1 MVKAMTH
8 NGAYDYVPSSSLA
21 PYSGIVARAHDR
33 RDVAAMS
40 ARIQKMERALDLT
53 KYIQQV
59 EKLLAQP
66 IKIPGST
73 LVHHQTRGLPGNRR
87 PSIFSA
93 KGIYPTEEIRK
104 HKLSKLF
111 NFQHVKEREWLQEI
125 LLEES
130 DSDDDGEMVFTVRDI
145 RAAVKSMVESALVG
159 HLLDPRS
166 PLNIES
172 LLDAITALLIDC
184 KIPSLMRIKSIDS
197 FITRYQQVIEQ
208 VSQHRLKGSDFRLL
222 KVIGRGAFGEVQL
235 VRHTQTNCV
244 YAMKLLN
251 KDDMIK
257 RSDSAFFWE
266 ERDIM
271 AHANSDWIVRL
282 HYAFQDQRYLYMVME
297 YMPGGDLVNLMTTY
311 DVPEKWTRFYAAE
324 LVEALAALHSMGYI
338 HRDVKPDNMLISRS
352 GHIKLAD
359 FGTCVKM
366 NKNGVIKCSTAV
378 GTPDYIAPEILQNQG
393 KEAEFGT
400 EVDWWAVGVFI
411 YEMLIGET
419 PFFAEA
425 LVSTYSNIMDH
436 KNSLRFPDEP
446 AISAHAKDL
455 IRKFL
460 SSADVRLGKSVDTI
474 RAHPFF
480 KNDEWTF
487 ETLRNATPPVIPEL
501 KGDDDTTHFEDI
513 EAKPMTESFQLPK
526 TFIGNQL
533 PFIGFTYSN
542 ELSPILQIQE
552 ASSSSPSVTTVTKEQ
567 APAVS
572 NGVSDSEFEDLTRQ
586 LSTAQSALLE
596 SEKKLRAQL
605 EETGRKEETIRK
617 LESEVARCTENLRIT
632 ENEMMQMQ
640 ERLRQLSESANDRRM
655 EQELRV
661 QREVVRSL
669 EEKLA
674 KAREDETAA
683 KVEVREVLNK
693 LAEEK
698 EASRRQVIT
707 IGDQK
712 REIETLRMRISDQ
725 STKEDELTRKL
736 KKALEDRKENGIFQE
751 SLSLAKQSEMEME
764 KRLDQ
769 TMKQV
774 EQLRRE
780 LYQEAKK
787 KSDVQ
792 AELTNVAKKL
802 AGIASNERYLIEENN
817 KLKREL
823 QDYEVRLEVLKQ
835 ENCSLEY
842 RLSNVQEEQNRDQQ
856 CISLY
861 QSEIKMAH
869 EHAEDREK
877 LLRNSVIE
885 LEKVADQYKNLV
897 ENERLARQIA
907 ETNVN
912 EFDKEKTM
920 LKEEVKQL
928 VARHEKEIQAKDMQ
942 IAILSERE
950 SELELSR
957 SMTHLNEKAAEIEE
971 AEAVIADLKRKL
983 DLEKAHK
990 RAVIVKLEEEMAK
1003 RVDKKG
1009 GKHITKADLLKK
1021 DREIIHHQQEI
1032 RRLGLQLDEVYS
1044 DKVRMM
1050 TDMTRELEE
1059 EQRDNDALRM
1069 EVKELKEELDEMK
1082 RRRDGTIDETRSVD
1096 SRDSIPHTIRNLPH
1110 SGWVSMKPEKRSA
1123 GSRKMKWVNYYA
1135 VLNAVAFQLFPD
1147 EKPHSSAVMSI
1158 DTRQLCH
1165 VRLVTA
1171 ADVRVAD
1178 AEQIRRIFHI
1188 MFDDRDSGSTSRNAS
1203 TNDLSVTSASQKDES
1218 WKSHDFQELTFHMS
1232 TYCDICS
1239 KKLSDL
1245 VRPPPAYECKNCR
1258 LKIHKDHVNTPQLT
1272 VCKYTGVVREWLLMA
1287 LTKEECNQWAASTN
1301 ACHVPMKFGHL
1312 TYSVRSVLRPF
1323 LLYDHFTNN

>member
-1 MVKAMTH
+1 
-8 NGAYDYVPSSSLA
+8 
-21 PYSGIVARAHDR
+21 
-33 RDVAAMS
+33 
-40 ARIQKMERALDLT
+40 
-53 KYIQQV
+53 
-59 EKLLAQP
+59 
-66 IKIPGST
+66 
-73 LVHHQTRGLPGNRR
+73 
-87 PSIFSA
+87 
-93 KGIYPTEEIRK
+93 
-104 HKLSKLF
+104 
-111 NFQHVKEREWLQEI
+111 
-125 LLEES
+125 
-130 DSDDDGEMVFTVRDI
+130 
-145 RAAVKSMVESALVG
+145 MVESALVG

-166 PLNIES
+166 PINIES

-208 VSQHRLKGSDFRLL
+208 ISQHRLKGSDFRLL

-235 VRHTQTNCV
+235 VRHTQTNSV

-455 IRKFL
+455 IRQFL
-460 SSADVRLGKSVDTI
+460 SSADVRLGKSVDKI
-474 RAHPFF
+474 RSHPFF

-513 EAKPMTESFQLPK
+513 EAKPMNESFQLPK

-542 ELSPILQIQE
+542 ELSPILKIQE
-552 ASSSSPSVTTVTKEQ
+552 AAVGPNTSVNVVANDIAPSI
-567 APAVS
+567 S
-572 NGVSDSEFEDLTRQ
+572 NGVSDSEFEEVNRK
-586 LSTAQSALLE
+586 LSTAQSALIE
-596 SEKKLRAQL
+596 TEKKLRFQQD
-605 EETGRKEETIRK
+605 ESTRKDEAIRK
-617 LESEVARCTENLRIT
+617 LEKEIARCTESMRLS

-640 ERLRQLSESANDRRM
+640 ERLRQVSESANDRRM

-669 EEKLA
+669 EEKLN

-683 KVEVREVLNK
+683 KLEVREVLNK

-698 EASRRQVIT
+698 EASRRQSIT

-712 REIETLRMRISDQ
+712 REIESLRVKIADQ
-725 STKEDELTRKL
+725 CSKEDELTRKL

-764 KRLDQ
+764 KRLEQ

-780 LYQEAKK
+780 LYQETKK
-787 KSDVQ
+787 KSDAQ

-802 AGIASNERYLIEENN
+802 AGLTSNERYLVEENN

-823 QDYEVRLEVLKQ
+823 NDYEARLEILKQ

-842 RLSNVQEEQNRDQQ
+842 RLSSSQDEQNRDQQ

-885 LEKVADQYKNLV
+885 LEKVADQYKSLV

-957 SMTHLNEKAAEIEE
+957 SMTHLNDKAAEIEE

-1032 RRLGLQLDEVYS
+1032 RRLVIQLDEVYS

-1096 SRDSIPHTIRNLPH
+1096 SRDSIPHAIRNLPH
-1110 SGWVSMKPEKRSA
+1110 TGWVSMKPEKRSA

-1135 VLNAVAFQLFPD
+1135 VLNSVAFQLFPD
-1147 EKPHSSAVMSI
+1147 EKPHSAAVMSI

-1188 MFDDRDSGSTSRNAS
+1188 MFDDRDNGSTSRNAS
-1203 TNDLSVTSASQKDES
+1203 TNDLSMTSASQKDES

-1287 LTKEECNQWAASTN
+1287 LTKEECNQWVS
-1301 ACHVPMKFGHL
+1301 
-1312 TYSVRSVLRPF
+1312 
-1323 LLYDHFTNN
+1323 LLQRVMATQSSNPISRVSSKIRHQPSHSHSGSLN

>member
-1 MVKAMTH
+1 
-8 NGAYDYVPSSSLA
+8 
-21 PYSGIVARAHDR
+21 
-33 RDVAAMS
+33 
-40 ARIQKMERALDLT
+40 
-53 KYIQQV
+53 
-59 EKLLAQP
+59 
-66 IKIPGST
+66 
-73 LVHHQTRGLPGNRR
+73 
-87 PSIFSA
+87 
-93 KGIYPTEEIRK
+93 
-104 HKLSKLF
+104 
-111 NFQHVKEREWLQEI
+111 
-125 LLEES
+125 
-130 DSDDDGEMVFTVRDI
+130 
-145 RAAVKSMVESALVG
+145 
-159 HLLDPRS
+159 
-166 PLNIES
+166 
-172 LLDAITALLIDC
+172 
-184 KIPSLMRIKSIDS
+184 
-197 FITRYQQVIEQ
+197 
-208 VSQHRLKGSDFRLL
+208 
-222 KVIGRGAFGEVQL
+222 
-235 VRHTQTNCV
+235 
-244 YAMKLLN
+244 
-251 KDDMIK
+251 
-257 RSDSAFFWE
+257 
-266 ERDIM
+266 
-271 AHANSDWIVRL
+271 
-282 HYAFQDQRYLYMVME
+282 
-297 YMPGGDLVNLMTTY
+297 
-311 DVPEKWTRFYAAE
+311 
-324 LVEALAALHSMGYI
+324 MGYI

-460 SSADVRLGKSVDTI
+460 SSADVRLGKSVDAI

-513 EAKPMTESFQLPK
+513 EAKPMNESFQLPK

-542 ELSPILQIQE
+542 ELRIILKFASQLALPSSPILKIQE
-552 ASSSSPSVTTVTKEQ
+552 ATGSNPPINTVAKEQ
-567 APAVS
+567 APSIS
-572 NGVSDSEFEDLTRQ
+572 NGISDSEFEEVNSQ
-586 LSTAQSALLE
+586 LAAAKSALLE
-596 SEKKLRAQL
+596 SEKKLRSQL
-605 EETGRKEETIRK
+605 EETGKKEETIRK
-617 LESEVARCTENLRIT
+617 LEATCTENLRIT
-632 ENEMMQMQ
+632 ENEMVQMQ

-674 KAREDETAA
+674 KAREDEAAA
-683 KVEVREVLNK
+683 KLEVREVLNK

-698 EASRRQVIT
+698 EASRRQAMT

-712 REIETLRMRISDQ
+712 REIETLRLKISDQ

-736 KKALEDRKENGIFQE
+736 KKALEDRKENGIFQV
-751 SLSLAKQSEMEME
+751 
-764 KRLDQ
+764 D
-769 TMKQV
+769 
-774 EQLRRE
+774 QLRRE
-780 LYQEAKK
+780 LYQETKK
-787 KSDVQ
+787 KSDAQ
-792 AELTNVAKKL
+792 AELTN
-802 AGIASNERYLIEENN
+802 ENM

-823 QDYEVRLEVLKQ
+823 QDYEVRLEVMKQ

-842 RLSNVQEEQNRDQQ
+842 RLSNIQEEQNRDQQ

-971 AEAVIADLKRKL
+971 AEAVIADLKSWTS
-983 DLEKAHK
+983 K
-990 RAVIVKLEEEMAK
+990 RRTKEAVIVKLEEEMAK

-1021 DREIIHHQQEI
+1021 DREIIHLQQET
-1032 RRLGLQLDEVYS
+1032 RRLGIQLDEVYS

-1059 EQRDNDALRM
+1059 EVEEETNDNDANS
-1069 EVKELKEELDEMK
+1069 KEELDEVK

-1096 SRDSIPHTIRNLPH
+1096 SRDSIPHAIRNLPH
-1110 SGWVSMKPEKRSA
+1110 TGWVSMKPEKRSA

-1147 EKPHSSAVMSI
+1147 EKPHSAAVMSI

-1203 TNDLSVTSASQKDES
+1203 TNDLSVSSASQKDES

-1287 LTKEECNQWAASTN
+1287 LTKEECNQWVSLLQRVMATQSSN
-1301 ACHVPMKFGHL
+1301 PISRVSSKIL
-1312 TYSVRSVLRPF
+1312 SVAL
-1323 LLYDHFTNN
+1323 

>member
-1 MVKAMTH
+1 
-8 NGAYDYVPSSSLA
+8 
-21 PYSGIVARAHDR
+21 
-33 RDVAAMS
+33 
-40 ARIQKMERALDLT
+40 
-53 KYIQQV
+53 
-59 EKLLAQP
+59 
-66 IKIPGST
+66 
-73 LVHHQTRGLPGNRR
+73 
-87 PSIFSA
+87 
-93 KGIYPTEEIRK
+93 
-104 HKLSKLF
+104 
-111 NFQHVKEREWLQEI
+111 
-125 LLEES
+125 
-130 DSDDDGEMVFTVRDI
+130 
-145 RAAVKSMVESALVG
+145 MVESALVG

-166 PLNIES
+166 PLNVES

-184 KIPSLMRIKSIDS
+184 KIPALMRIKSIDS
-197 FITRYQQVIEQ
+197 FINRYQQVIEQ
-208 VSQHRLKGSDFRLL
+208 VSQQRLKGSDFRLL

-235 VRHTQTNCV
+235 VRHTLTNNV

-446 AISAHAKDL
+446 VISAHAKDL

-460 SSADVRLGKSVDTI
+460 SSADVRLGKNVDEI
-474 RAHPFF
+474 RQHPFF

-487 ETLRNATPPVIPEL
+487 ETLRDATPPVIPEL
-501 KGDDDTTHFEDI
+501 KGDDDTTHFEVICYLMDNF
-513 EAKPMTESFQLPK
+513 AYDLVSLVFLLSATLLARWSAVSLCCLF
-526 TFIGNQL
+526 
-533 PFIGFTYSN
+533 
-542 ELSPILQIQE
+542 SPILKIQE
-552 ASSSSPSVTTVTKEQ
+552 AAAASASATNVKSNAPSATSKT
-567 APAVS
+567 
-572 NGVSDSEFEDLTRQ
+572 NGVSESEFENLMKLLFQEVTRKLTAAQ
-586 LSTAQSALLE
+586 TAAAE
-596 SEKKLRAQL
+596 SEKKLRSQMDEL
-605 EETGRKEETIRK
+605 NRKDETIRK
-617 LESEVARCTENLRIT
+617 LEDEVARCTESMRIS
-632 ENEMMQMQ
+632 ENDLMQMQ
-640 ERLRQLSESANDRRM
+640 ERLRQLNEAANDRRL

-669 EEKLA
+669 EEKLT
-674 KAREDETAA
+674 KAREDEAAA

-693 LAEEK
+693 LAEEQ
-698 EASRRQVIT
+698 EASRRQSIT

-712 REIETLRMRISDQ
+712 REIEALRSRITDQ
-725 STKEDELTRKL
+725 CSREDELTRKL

-751 SLSLAKQSEMEME
+751 SLSLAKQSEMELE
-764 KRLDQ
+764 KKLDQ

-780 LYQEAKK
+780 LFQETKK
-787 KSDVQ
+787 KTEAQ
-792 AELTNVAKKL
+792 AELTSVAKKL
-802 AGIASNERYLIEENN
+802 AGSTSNERYLIEENTN
-817 KLKREL
+817 LKREL
-823 QDYEVRLEVLKQ
+823 HDYEVQLEELKQ
-835 ENCSLEY
+835 ENYSLEY
-842 RLSNVQEEQNRDQQ
+842 RLTNSQEEQNRDQQ

-861 QSEIKMAH
+861 QSEIKMAQ

-877 LLRNSVIE
+877 TLRNSV
-885 LEKVADQYKNLV
+885 LEWEKMADQYKNLA

-907 ETNVN
+907 ETNVS

-957 SMTHLNEKAAEIEE
+957 SMNHLNEKAVAVEE
-971 AEAVIADLKRKL
+971 AEAVIADLRKKL
-983 DLEKAHK
+983 DTEKMAK
-990 RAVIVKLEEEMAK
+990 RAVIMKLEEEMAK
-1003 RVDKKG
+1003 RVVDKRG
-1009 GKHITKADLLKK
+1009 GKQHITRSDLLKK
-1021 DREIIHHQQEI
+1021 DREIIQQQQEN
-1032 RRLGLQLDEVYS
+1032 RRLLSRLDELFNEKERV
-1044 DKVRMM
+1044 M
-1050 TDMTRELEE
+1050 TDMTKELMD
-1059 EQRDNDALRM
+1059 EQIENDSLRM
-1069 EVKELKEELDEMK
+1069 EVKELREEMEELR
-1082 RRRDGTIDETRSVD
+1082 RRRDGTTDDTRSVD
-1096 SRDSIPHTIRNLPH
+1096 SRDSIPHALRNLPH
-1110 SGWVSMKPEKRSA
+1110 AGWVSMKPEKRSA
-1123 GSRKMKWVNYYA
+1123 GSRKLK
-1135 VLNAVAFQLFPD
+1135 
-1147 EKPHSSAVMSI
+1147 KPHSAAVMSI

-1188 MFDDRDSGSTSRNAS
+1188 MFDDRDNGSTSRNAS
-1203 TNDLSVTSASQKDES
+1203 TNDLSISSMSQKDES
-1218 WKSHDFQELTFHMS
+1218 WKNHDFQELTFHVS
-1232 TYCDICS
+1232 TYCDICH
-1239 KKLSDL
+1239 KNLSGL
-1245 VRPPPAYECKNCR
+1245 IRPAPAYECKNCR
-1258 LKIHKDHVNTPQLT
+1258 LKIHKDHINSPQLT
-1272 VCKYTGVVREWLLMA
+1272 ACKYTGVVREWLLMA
-1287 LTKEECNQWAASTN
+1287 LTREECNQWVHLLQRVMASHGSN
-1301 ACHVPMKFGHL
+1301 PISRVSSKIRHQPSNSLSG
-1312 TYSVRSVLRPF
+1312 SI
-1323 LLYDHFTNN
+1323 N

>member
-1 MVKAMTH
+1 
-8 NGAYDYVPSSSLA
+8 
-21 PYSGIVARAHDR
+21 
-33 RDVAAMS
+33 
-40 ARIQKMERALDLT
+40 
-53 KYIQQV
+53 
-59 EKLLAQP
+59 
-66 IKIPGST
+66 
-73 LVHHQTRGLPGNRR
+73 
-87 PSIFSA
+87 
-93 KGIYPTEEIRK
+93 
-104 HKLSKLF
+104 
-111 NFQHVKEREWLQEI
+111 
-125 LLEES
+125 
-130 DSDDDGEMVFTVRDI
+130 
-145 RAAVKSMVESALVG
+145 MVESALVG

-166 PLNIES
+166 PLNVES

-197 FITRYQQVIEQ
+197 FINRYQQVIEQ
-208 VSQHRLKGSDFRLL
+208 VSQQRLKGSDFRLL

-235 VRHTQTNCV
+235 VRHTLTNNV

-460 SSADVRLGKSVDTI
+460 SSADVRLGKSVDEI
-474 RAHPFF
+474 RQHPFF

-513 EAKPMTESFQLPK
+513 EAKPLQESFQLPK

-542 ELSPILQIQE
+542 ELSPILKIQE
-552 ASSSSPSVTTVTKEQ
+552 AASSASTTSVLSNSSSK
-567 APAVS
+567 S
-572 NGVSDSEFEDLTRQ
+572 NGISETEYEEVTRK
-586 LSTAQSALLE
+586 LSAAQSAVSE
-596 SEKKLRAQL
+596 SEKKLRSQL
-605 EETGRKEETIRK
+605 EELSRKEETIRK
-617 LESEVARCTENLRIT
+617 LEDEVARCTESMRIS
-632 ENEMMQMQ
+632 ENDMMQMQ
-640 ERLRQLSESANDRRM
+640 ERVRQLTDSANDRRL

-669 EEKLA
+669 EEKLS
-674 KAREDETAA
+674 KARDDEAAA
-683 KVEVREVLNK
+683 KVETREVLNK
-693 LAEEK
+693 LAEEQ
-698 EASRRQVIT
+698 EASRRQAIT

-712 REIETLRMRISDQ
+712 KEIETLRSKITDQ
-725 STKEDELTRKL
+725 SSKEDELTRKL

-751 SLSLAKQSEMEME
+751 TLSLAKQSEMELE
-764 KRLDQ
+764 KKLEQ
-769 TMKQV
+769 SLKQI

-780 LYQEAKK
+780 LFQETKK
-787 KSDVQ
+787 KSDAQ
-792 AELTNVAKKL
+792 AELTSVAKKL
-802 AGIASNERYLIEENN
+802 AGSTSNERYLIEENN
-817 KLKREL
+817 KLKRDL
-823 QDYEVRLEVLKQ
+823 HDYEVRLEVLKQ

-842 RLSNVQEEQNRDQQ
+842 RLSNSQEEQNRDQQ

-861 QSEIKMAH
+861 QNELKMTQ

-877 LLRNSVIE
+877 MLRNSVME
-885 LEKVADQYKNLV
+885 WEKMADQYKSLV

-907 ETNVN
+907 ETNVS

-957 SMTHLNEKAAEIEE
+957 SMNHLSEKAAAVEE
-971 AEAVIADLKRKL
+971 AEAEIADLRKKL
-983 DLEKAHK
+983 DLEKMSK
-990 RAVIVKLEEEMAK
+990 RAVILKLEEEMAK
-1003 RVDKKG
+1003 RVIDKRG
-1009 GKHITKADLLKK
+1009 GKQHITRSDLLKK
-1021 DREIIHHQQEI
+1021 DREIIQQQQEN
-1032 RRLGLQLDEVYS
+1032 RRLLAKIDELFS
-1044 DKVRMM
+1044 DKERMM
-1050 TDMTRELEE
+1050 TDMTKELVD
-1059 EQRDNDALRM
+1059 EQMENDALRM
-1069 EVKELKEELDEMK
+1069 ELRELKEELDELR
-1082 RRRDGTIDETRSVD
+1082 RRRDGTIDDTRSVD
-1096 SRDSIPHTIRNLPH
+1096 SRDSIPHAIRNLPH
-1110 SGWVSMKPEKRSA
+1110 AGWVSMKPEKRSA
-1123 GSRKMKWVNYYA
+1123 GSRKLKWVQYYA
-1135 VLNAVAFQLFPD
+1135 VLNHVAFQLFPD
-1147 EKPHSSAVMSI
+1147 EKPHSAAVMSI

-1188 MFDDRDSGSTSRNAS
+1188 MFDDRDNGSTSRNAS
-1203 TNDLSVTSASQKDES
+1203 TNDLSIASMSQKDEA
-1218 WKSHDFQELTFHMS
+1218 WKNHDFQELTFHVS
-1232 TYCDICS
+1232 TYCDICH
-1239 KKLSDL
+1239 KNLSGL
-1245 VRPPPAYECKNCR
+1245 LRPAPAYECKNCR
-1258 LKIHKDHVNTPQLT
+1258 LKIHKDHINSSQLSA
-1272 VCKYTGVVREWLLMA
+1272 CKYTGVVREWLLMA
-1287 LTKEECNQWAASTN
+1287 LTREECNQWVNLLQRVMASHGSN
-1301 ACHVPMKFGHL
+1301 PISRVSSKIRHQPSSSLSG
-1312 TYSVRSVLRPF
+1312 SI
-1323 LLYDHFTNN
+1323 N

>member
-1 MVKAMTH
+1 MMT
-8 NGAYDYVPSSSLA
+8 
-21 PYSGIVARAHDR
+21 
-33 RDVAAMS
+33 
-40 ARIQKMERALDLT
+40 
-53 KYIQQV
+53 
-59 EKLLAQP
+59 
-66 IKIPGST
+66 
-73 LVHHQTRGLPGNRR
+73 
-87 PSIFSA
+87 
-93 KGIYPTEEIRK
+93 
-104 HKLSKLF
+104 
-111 NFQHVKEREWLQEI
+111 
-125 LLEES
+125 
-130 DSDDDGEMVFTVRDI
+130 
-145 RAAVKSMVESALVG
+145 SMVESALVG

-166 PLNIES
+166 PLNVES

-197 FITRYQQVIEQ
+197 FISRYQQVIEQ
-208 VSQHRLKGSDFRLL
+208 VSQQRLKGSDFRLL

-235 VRHTQTNCV
+235 VRHTLTNNV

-446 AISAHAKDL
+446 VISTHAKDL

-460 SSADVRLGKSVDTI
+460 SSADVRLGKSVDQI
-474 RAHPFF
+474 REHPFF

-513 EAKPMTESFQLPK
+513 EAKPLQESFQLPK

-542 ELSPILQIQE
+542 ELSPILKIQE
-552 ASSSSPSVTTVTKEQ
+552 AAAVSASTTSVISNTSTK
-567 APAVS
+567 S
-572 NGVSDSEFEDLTRQ
+572 NGVSESDYEEVTRK
-586 LSTAQSALLE
+586 LSAAQSAALE
-596 SEKKLRAQL
+596 SEKKLRSHV
-605 EETGRKEETIRK
+605 EELSRKEEAIRK
-617 LESEVARCTENLRIT
+617 LEAEVARCTESLRIS
-632 ENEMMQMQ
+632 EADMMQMQ
-640 ERLRQLSESANDRRM
+640 ERMRQLSDSANDRRL

-669 EEKLA
+669 EEKLS
-674 KAREDETAA
+674 KARDDEAAA
-683 KVEVREVLNK
+683 KVEIREVLNK

-707 IGDQK
+707 IADQK
-712 REIETLRMRISDQ
+712 REIETLRSKITDQ
-725 STKEDELTRKL
+725 SSKEDELTRKL

-764 KRLDQ
+764 KKLEQ
-769 TMKQV
+769 ALKQV
-774 EQLRRE
+774 EQLRRD
-780 LYQEAKK
+780 LYQETKK
-787 KSDVQ
+787 KTEAQS
-792 AELTNVAKKL
+792 ELTTVAKKL
-802 AGIASNERYLIEENN
+802 AGSTSNERYLIEENT
-817 KLKREL
+817 KLKRDL
-823 QDYEVRLEVLKQ
+823 HDYEVRLEMLKQ

-842 RLSNVQEEQNRDQQ
+842 RLSNSQEEQSRDQQ
-856 CISLY
+856 CITLY
-861 QSEIKMAH
+861 QSEIKMAQ
-869 EHAEDREK
+869 EHAEDKEK
-877 LLRNSVIE
+877 MLRNSVME
-885 LEKVADQYKNLV
+885 WEKVADQYKNIA

-907 ETNVN
+907 ETNVS

-957 SMTHLNEKAAEIEE
+957 SMSHLNEKAAEMEQ
-971 AEAVIADLKRKL
+971 AEAMIADLRRKL
-983 DLEKAHK
+983 DLEKMSK
-990 RAVIVKLEEEMAK
+990 RAVILKLEEEMAK
-1003 RVDKKG
+1003 RVVDKKG
-1009 GKHITKADLLKK
+1009 GKQHITRSDLLKK
-1021 DREIIHHQQEI
+1021 DREIIQQQQEN
-1032 RRLGLQLDEVYS
+1032 RRLLARLDEVYS
-1044 DKVRMM
+1044 DRERMM
-1050 TDMTRELEE
+1050 TDMTRELED
-1059 EQRDNDALRM
+1059 EQRENDALRM
-1069 EVKELKEELDEMK
+1069 ELKELKEELDEIR
-1082 RRRDGTIDETRSVD
+1082 RRRDGAIDDTRSVD
-1096 SRDSIPHTIRNLPH
+1096 SRDSIPHAIRNLPH
-1110 SGWVSMKPEKRSA
+1110 AGWVSMKPEKRSA
-1123 GSRKMKWVNYYA
+1123 GSRKLKWVQYYA
-1135 VLNAVAFQLFPD
+1135 VLNHVAFQLFPD
-1147 EKPHSSAVMSI
+1147 EKPHSAAVMSI

-1203 TNDLSVTSASQKDES
+1203 TNDLSMTSVSQKDES
-1218 WKSHDFQELTFHMS
+1218 WKNHDFQELTFHVS
-1232 TYCDICS
+1232 TYCDICH
-1239 KKLSDL
+1239 KNLSGL
-1245 VRPPPAYECKNCR
+1245 LRPAPAYECKNCR
-1258 LKIHKDHVNTPQLT
+1258 LKIHKDHINSPQLT
-1272 VCKYTGVVREWLLMA
+1272 ACKYTGVVREWLLMA
-1287 LTKEECNQWAASTN
+1287 LTREECNQWVSLLQRVMASHGSN
-1301 ACHVPMKFGHL
+1301 PISRVSSKIRHQPSNSHSG
-1312 TYSVRSVLRPF
+1312 SI
-1323 LLYDHFTNN
+1323 N

>member
-1 MVKAMTH
+1 M
-8 NGAYDYVPSSSLA
+8 
-21 PYSGIVARAHDR
+21 
-33 RDVAAMS
+33 
-40 ARIQKMERALDLT
+40 
-53 KYIQQV
+53 
-59 EKLLAQP
+59 
-66 IKIPGST
+66 
-73 LVHHQTRGLPGNRR
+73 
-87 PSIFSA
+87 
-93 KGIYPTEEIRK
+93 
-104 HKLSKLF
+104 
-111 NFQHVKEREWLQEI
+111 
-125 LLEES
+125 
-130 DSDDDGEMVFTVRDI
+130 
-145 RAAVKSMVESALVG
+145 
-159 HLLDPRS
+159 
-166 PLNIES
+166 
-172 LLDAITALLIDC
+172 LLIIS
-184 KIPSLMRIKSIDS
+184 K
-197 FITRYQQVIEQ
+197 F
-208 VSQHRLKGSDFRLL
+208 VSQ
-222 KVIGRGAFGEVQL
+222 VA
-235 VRHTQTNCV
+235 VR
-244 YAMKLLN
+244 
-251 KDDMIK
+251 
-257 RSDSAFFWE
+257 S
-266 ERDIM
+266 
-271 AHANSDWIVRL
+271 
-282 HYAFQDQRYLYMVME
+282 
-297 YMPGGDLVNLMTTY
+297 
-311 DVPEKWTRFYAAE
+311 
-324 LVEALAALHSMGYI
+324 
-338 HRDVKPDNMLISRS
+338 
-352 GHIKLAD
+352 
-359 FGTCVKM
+359 
-366 NKNGVIKCSTAV
+366 
-378 GTPDYIAPEILQNQG
+378 
-393 KEAEFGT
+393 
-400 EVDWWAVGVFI
+400 
-411 YEMLIGET
+411 
-419 PFFAEA
+419 
-425 LVSTYSNIMDH
+425 
-436 KNSLRFPDEP
+436 
-446 AISAHAKDL
+446 
-455 IRKFL
+455 
-460 SSADVRLGKSVDTI
+460 
-474 RAHPFF
+474 
-480 KNDEWTF
+480 
-487 ETLRNATPPVIPEL
+487 
-501 KGDDDTTHFEDI
+501 
-513 EAKPMTESFQLPK
+513 
-526 TFIGNQL
+526 
-533 PFIGFTYSN
+533 
-542 ELSPILQIQE
+542 SPILKIQE
-552 ASSSSPSVTTVTKEQ
+552 ASTCSSSPSVSTVVSKET
-567 APAVS
+567 APVVS
-572 NGVSDSEFEDLTRQ
+572 NGVPDCEFEEVNRQ
-586 LSTAQSALLE
+586 LSVAQAALVE
-596 SEKKLRAQL
+596 SEMKLRSQL
-605 EETGRKEETIRK
+605 EETGKKEETIRK
-617 LESEVARCTENLRIT
+617 LESEVARCTDNLRIT

-674 KAREDETAA
+674 KARDDEAAA
-683 KVEVREVLNK
+683 KLEVREVLNK

-698 EASRRQVIT
+698 EASRRQAMT

-712 REIETLRMRISDQ
+712 REIEALRMKISDQ
-725 STKEDELTRKL
+725 SSKEDELTRKL
-736 KKALEDRKENGIFQE
+736 KKALEDRKENGFFQE

-764 KRLDQ
+764 KRLEQ

-774 EQLRRE
+774 DQLRRE
-780 LYQEAKK
+780 LYQETKK
-787 KSDVQ
+787 KSDIQ

-802 AGIASNERYLIEENN
+802 AGITSNERYLAEENM

-842 RLSNVQEEQNRDQQ
+842 RLSNSQEEQSRDQQ

-869 EHAEDREK
+869 EHAEDRGK

-885 LEKVADQYKNLV
+885 LEKVADQYKSLV

-920 LKEEVKQL
+920 LKEE
-928 VARHEKEIQAKDMQ
+928 EIQAKDMQ

-1009 GKHITKADLLKK
+1009 GKHVTKADLLKK

-1032 RRLGLQLDEVYS
+1032 RRLGIQLDEVYS

-1069 EVKELKEELDEMK
+1069 EVKELKEELNEMK

-1096 SRDSIPHTIRNLPH
+1096 SRDSIPHAIRDLPH

-1123 GSRKMKWVNYYA
+1123 GSRKIKWVNYYA
-1135 VLNAVAFQLFPD
+1135 VLNSVAFQLFPD
-1147 EKPHSSAVMSI
+1147 EKPHSAAVMSI

-1287 LTKEECNQWAASTN
+1287 LTKEECNQWVSPAAESDGDAELQSDIPCVVENSPPTV
-1301 ACHVPMKFGHL
+1301 A
-1312 TYSVRSVLRPF
+1312 
-1323 LLYDHFTNN
+1323 

>member
-1 MVKAMTH
+1 
-8 NGAYDYVPSSSLA
+8 
-21 PYSGIVARAHDR
+21 
-33 RDVAAMS
+33 
-40 ARIQKMERALDLT
+40 
-53 KYIQQV
+53 
-59 EKLLAQP
+59 
-66 IKIPGST
+66 
-73 LVHHQTRGLPGNRR
+73 
-87 PSIFSA
+87 
-93 KGIYPTEEIRK
+93 
-104 HKLSKLF
+104 
-111 NFQHVKEREWLQEI
+111 
-125 LLEES
+125 
-130 DSDDDGEMVFTVRDI
+130 
-145 RAAVKSMVESALVG
+145 MVESALVG

-166 PLNIES
+166 PLNVES

-197 FITRYQQVIEQ
+197 FISRYQQVIEQ
-208 VSQHRLKGSDFRLL
+208 VSQQRLKGSDFRLL

-235 VRHTQTNCV
+235 VRHTLTNNV

-446 AISAHAKDL
+446 VISTHAKDL

-460 SSADVRLGKSVDTI
+460 SSADVRLGKSVDQI
-474 RAHPFF
+474 REHPFF

-513 EAKPMTESFQLPK
+513 EAKPLQESFQLPK

-542 ELSPILQIQE
+542 ELSPILKIQE
-552 ASSSSPSVTTVTKEQ
+552 AAAVSASTTSVISNTSTK
-567 APAVS
+567 S
-572 NGVSDSEFEDLTRQ
+572 NGVSESDYEEVTRK
-586 LSTAQSALLE
+586 LSAAQSAALE
-596 SEKKLRAQL
+596 SEKKLRSHV
-605 EETGRKEETIRK
+605 EELSRKEEAIRK
-617 LESEVARCTENLRIT
+617 LEAEVARCTESLRIS
-632 ENEMMQMQ
+632 EADMMQMQ
-640 ERLRQLSESANDRRM
+640 ERMRQLSDSANDRRL

-669 EEKLA
+669 EEKLS
-674 KAREDETAA
+674 KARDDEAAA
-683 KVEVREVLNK
+683 KVEIREVLNK

-707 IGDQK
+707 IADQK
-712 REIETLRMRISDQ
+712 REIETLRSKITDQ
-725 STKEDELTRKL
+725 SSKEDELTRKL

-764 KRLDQ
+764 KKLEQ
-769 TMKQV
+769 ALKQV
-774 EQLRRE
+774 EQLRRD
-780 LYQEAKK
+780 LYQETKK
-787 KSDVQ
+787 KTEAQS
-792 AELTNVAKKL
+792 ELTTVAKKL
-802 AGIASNERYLIEENN
+802 AGSTSNERYLIEENT
-817 KLKREL
+817 KLKRDL
-823 QDYEVRLEVLKQ
+823 HDYEVRLEMLKQ

-842 RLSNVQEEQNRDQQ
+842 RLSNSQEEQSRDQQ
-856 CISLY
+856 CITLY
-861 QSEIKMAH
+861 QSEIKMAQ
-869 EHAEDREK
+869 EHAEDKEK
-877 LLRNSVIE
+877 MLRNSVME
-885 LEKVADQYKNLV
+885 WEKVADQYKNIA

-907 ETNVN
+907 ETNVS

-957 SMTHLNEKAAEIEE
+957 SMSHLNEKAAEMEQ
-971 AEAVIADLKRKL
+971 AEAMIADLRRKL
-983 DLEKAHK
+983 DLEKMSK
-990 RAVIVKLEEEMAK
+990 RAVILKLEEEMAK
-1003 RVDKKG
+1003 RVVDKKG
-1009 GKHITKADLLKK
+1009 GKQHITRSDLLKK
-1021 DREIIHHQQEI
+1021 DREIIQQQQEN
-1032 RRLGLQLDEVYS
+1032 RRLLARLDEVYS
-1044 DKVRMM
+1044 DRERMM
-1050 TDMTRELEE
+1050 TDMTRELED
-1059 EQRDNDALRM
+1059 EQRENDALRM
-1069 EVKELKEELDEMK
+1069 ELKELKEELDEIR
-1082 RRRDGTIDETRSVD
+1082 RRRDGAIDDTRSVD
-1096 SRDSIPHTIRNLPH
+1096 SRDSIPHAIRNLPH
-1110 SGWVSMKPEKRSA
+1110 AGWVSMKPEKRSA
-1123 GSRKMKWVNYYA
+1123 GSRKLKWVQYYA
-1135 VLNAVAFQLFPD
+1135 VLNHVAFQLFPD
-1147 EKPHSSAVMSI
+1147 EKPHSAAVMSI

-1203 TNDLSVTSASQKDES
+1203 TNDLSMTSVSQKDES
-1218 WKSHDFQELTFHMS
+1218 WKNHDFQELTFHVS
-1232 TYCDICS
+1232 TYCDICH
-1239 KKLSDL
+1239 KNLSGL
-1245 VRPPPAYECKNCR
+1245 LRPAPAYECKNCR
-1258 LKIHKDHVNTPQLT
+1258 LKIHKDHINSPQLT
-1272 VCKYTGVVREWLLMA
+1272 ACKYTGVVREWLLMA
-1287 LTKEECNQWAASTN
+1287 LTREECNQWVSLLQRVMASHGSN
-1301 ACHVPMKFGHL
+1301 PISRVSSKIRHQPSNSHSG
-1312 TYSVRSVLRPF
+1312 SI
-1323 LLYDHFTNN
+1323 N

>member
-1 MVKAMTH
+1 
-8 NGAYDYVPSSSLA
+8 
-21 PYSGIVARAHDR
+21 
-33 RDVAAMS
+33 
-40 ARIQKMERALDLT
+40 
-53 KYIQQV
+53 
-59 EKLLAQP
+59 
-66 IKIPGST
+66 
-73 LVHHQTRGLPGNRR
+73 
-87 PSIFSA
+87 
-93 KGIYPTEEIRK
+93 
-104 HKLSKLF
+104 
-111 NFQHVKEREWLQEI
+111 
-125 LLEES
+125 
-130 DSDDDGEMVFTVRDI
+130 
-145 RAAVKSMVESALVG
+145 MVESALVG

-166 PLNIES
+166 PLNVES

-197 FITRYQQVIEQ
+197 FISRYQQVIEQ
-208 VSQHRLKGSDFRLL
+208 VSQQRLKGSDFRLL

-235 VRHTQTNCV
+235 VRHTLTNNV

-446 AISAHAKDL
+446 VISTHAKDL

-460 SSADVRLGKSVDTI
+460 SSADVRLGKSVDQI
-474 RAHPFF
+474 REHPFF

-513 EAKPMTESFQLPK
+513 EAKPLQESFQLPK

-542 ELSPILQIQE
+542 ELSPILKIQE
-552 ASSSSPSVTTVTKEQ
+552 AAAVSASTTSVISNTSTK
-567 APAVS
+567 S
-572 NGVSDSEFEDLTRQ
+572 NGVSESDYEEVTRK
-586 LSTAQSALLE
+586 LSAAQSAALE
-596 SEKKLRAQL
+596 SEKKLRSHM
-605 EETGRKEETIRK
+605 EELSRKEETIRK
-617 LESEVARCTENLRIT
+617 LEAEVARCTESLRIS
-632 ENEMMQMQ
+632 EADMMQMQ
-640 ERLRQLSESANDRRM
+640 ERMRQLSDSANDRRL

-669 EEKLA
+669 EEKLS
-674 KAREDETAA
+674 KARDDEAAA
-683 KVEVREVLNK
+683 KVEIREVLNK

-698 EASRRQVIT
+698 EASRRQVMT
-707 IGDQK
+707 IADQK
-712 REIETLRMRISDQ
+712 REIETLRSKISDQ
-725 STKEDELTRKL
+725 SSKEDELTRKL

-764 KRLDQ
+764 KKLEQ
-769 TMKQV
+769 ALKQV
-774 EQLRRE
+774 EQLRRD
-780 LYQEAKK
+780 LYQETKK
-787 KSDVQ
+787 KTEAQS
-792 AELTNVAKKL
+792 ELTAVAKKL
-802 AGIASNERYLIEENN
+802 AGSTSNERYLIEENT
-817 KLKREL
+817 KLKRDL
-823 QDYEVRLEVLKQ
+823 HDYEVRLEMLKQ

-842 RLSNVQEEQNRDQQ
+842 RLSNSQEEQSRDQQ
-856 CISLY
+856 CITLY
-861 QSEIKMAH
+861 QSEIKMAQ
-869 EHAEDREK
+869 EHAEDKEK
-877 LLRNSVIE
+877 MLRNSVME
-885 LEKVADQYKNLV
+885 WEKVADQYKNIA

-907 ETNVN
+907 ETNVS

-957 SMTHLNEKAAEIEE
+957 SMSHLNEKAAEMEQ
-971 AEAVIADLKRKL
+971 AEAMIADLRRKL
-983 DLEKAHK
+983 DLEKMSK
-990 RAVIVKLEEEMAK
+990 RAVILKLEEEMAK
-1003 RVDKKG
+1003 RVVDKKG
-1009 GKHITKADLLKK
+1009 GKQHITRSDLLKK
-1021 DREIIHHQQEI
+1021 DREIIQQQQEN
-1032 RRLGLQLDEVYS
+1032 RRLLARLDEVYS
-1044 DKVRMM
+1044 DRERMM
-1050 TDMTRELEE
+1050 TDMTRELED
-1059 EQRDNDALRM
+1059 EQRENDALRM
-1069 EVKELKEELDEMK
+1069 ELKELKEELDEIR
-1082 RRRDGTIDETRSVD
+1082 RRRDGAIDDTRSVD
-1096 SRDSIPHTIRNLPH
+1096 SRDSIPHAIRNLPH
-1110 SGWVSMKPEKRSA
+1110 AGWVSMKPEKRSA
-1123 GSRKMKWVNYYA
+1123 GSRKLKWVQYYA
-1135 VLNAVAFQLFPD
+1135 VLNHVAFQLFPD
-1147 EKPHSSAVMSI
+1147 EKPHSAAVMSI

-1188 MFDDRDSGSTSRNAS
+1188 MFDDRDNGSTSRNAS
-1203 TNDLSVTSASQKDES
+1203 TNDLSITSVSQKDES
-1218 WKSHDFQELTFHMS
+1218 WKNHDFQELTFHVS
-1232 TYCDICS
+1232 TYCDICH
-1239 KKLSDL
+1239 KNLSGL
-1245 VRPPPAYECKNCR
+1245 LRPAPAYECKNCR
-1258 LKIHKDHVNTPQLT
+1258 LKIHKDHINSPQLT
-1272 VCKYTGVVREWLLMA
+1272 ACKYTGVVREWLLMA
-1287 LTKEECNQWAASTN
+1287 LTREECNQWVSLLQRVMASHGSN
-1301 ACHVPMKFGHL
+1301 PISRVSSKIRHQPSNSHSG
-1312 TYSVRSVLRPF
+1312 SI
-1323 LLYDHFTNN
+1323 N

>member
-1 MVKAMTH
+1 
-8 NGAYDYVPSSSLA
+8 
-21 PYSGIVARAHDR
+21 
-33 RDVAAMS
+33 
-40 ARIQKMERALDLT
+40 
-53 KYIQQV
+53 
-59 EKLLAQP
+59 
-66 IKIPGST
+66 
-73 LVHHQTRGLPGNRR
+73 
-87 PSIFSA
+87 
-93 KGIYPTEEIRK
+93 
-104 HKLSKLF
+104 
-111 NFQHVKEREWLQEI
+111 
-125 LLEES
+125 
-130 DSDDDGEMVFTVRDI
+130 
-145 RAAVKSMVESALVG
+145 MVESALVG

-166 PLNIES
+166 PINIES

-208 VSQHRLKGSDFRLL
+208 ISQHRLKGSDFRLL

-235 VRHTQTNCV
+235 VRHTQTNSV

-297 YMPGGDLVNLMTTY
+297 YMPGGDLVNLMTTLWL
-311 DVPEKWTRFYAAE
+311 PSTRWVTFTGACIFDFRF
-324 LVEALAALHSMGYI
+324 LFLSIIPYI
-338 HRDVKPDNMLISRS
+338 IFRDVKPDNMLISRS

-366 NKNGVIKCSTAV
+366 NKNGVIKCSTV
-378 GTPDYIAPEILQNQG
+378 SLQRPITLSRGIWNRSG
-393 KEAEFGT
+393 L
-400 EVDWWAVGVFI
+400 VVIGVFI

-455 IRKFL
+455 IRQFL
-460 SSADVRLGKSVDTI
+460 SSADVRLGKSVDKI
-474 RAHPFF
+474 RSHPFF

-513 EAKPMTESFQLPK
+513 EAKPMNESFQLPK

-542 ELSPILQIQE
+542 ELSSVDIVKETSEGILDGL
-552 ASSSSPSVTTVTKEQ
+552 PV
-567 APAVS
+567 
-572 NGVSDSEFEDLTRQ
+572 LY
-586 LSTAQSALLE
+586 
-596 SEKKLRAQL
+596 
-605 EETGRKEETIRK
+605 
-617 LESEVARCTENLRIT
+617 
-632 ENEMMQMQ
+632 
-640 ERLRQLSESANDRRM
+640 
-655 EQELRV
+655 
-661 QREVVRSL
+661 RSH
-669 EEKLA
+669 
-674 KAREDETAA
+674 RF
-683 KVEVREVLNK
+683 
-693 LAEEK
+693 
-698 EASRRQVIT
+698 S
-707 IGDQK
+707 
-712 REIETLRMRISDQ
+712 
-725 STKEDELTRKL
+725 
-736 KKALEDRKENGIFQE
+736 
-751 SLSLAKQSEMEME
+751 
-764 KRLDQ
+764 
-769 TMKQV
+769 
-774 EQLRRE
+774 
-780 LYQEAKK
+780 
-787 KSDVQ
+787 
-792 AELTNVAKKL
+792 
-802 AGIASNERYLIEENN
+802 
-817 KLKREL
+817 
-823 QDYEVRLEVLKQ
+823 
-835 ENCSLEY
+835 Y
-842 RLSNVQEEQNRDQQ
+842 R
-856 CISLY
+856 
-861 QSEIKMAH
+861 
-869 EHAEDREK
+869 
-877 LLRNSVIE
+877 
-885 LEKVADQYKNLV
+885 KVADQYKSLV

-928 VARHEKEIQAKDMQ
+928 VARHEKVECF
-942 IAILSERE
+942 
-950 SELELSR
+950 EL
-957 SMTHLNEKAAEIEE
+957 M
-971 AEAVIADLKRKL
+971 KL

-1009 GKHITKADLLKK
+1009 GKHITKSLKPAGIHFLLN
-1021 DREIIHHQQEI
+1021 
-1032 RRLGLQLDEVYS
+1032 

-1050 TDMTRELEE
+1050 TDMTRE
-1059 EQRDNDALRM
+1059 DNDALRM

-1082 RRRDGTIDETRSVD
+1082 RRRDGTIDETRFVVVACHDYCATCGLLRS
-1096 SRDSIPHTIRNLPH
+1096 SRSF
-1110 SGWVSMKPEKRSA
+1110 SA
-1123 GSRKMKWVNYYA
+1123 PYEEHW
-1135 VLNAVAFQLFPD
+1135 
-1147 EKPHSSAVMSI
+1147 
-1158 DTRQLCH
+1158 LCH

-1178 AEQIRRIFHI
+1178 AEQIRRIFHV
-1188 MFDDRDSGSTSRNAS
+1188 RPSLLSRIN
-1203 TNDLSVTSASQKDES
+1203 ES

-1287 LTKEECNQWAASTN
+1287 LTKEECNQWVS
-1301 ACHVPMKFGHL
+1301 
-1312 TYSVRSVLRPF
+1312 
-1323 LLYDHFTNN
+1323 LLQRVMATQSSNPISRVSSKIRHQPSHSHSGSLN

>member
-1 MVKAMTH
+1 
-8 NGAYDYVPSSSLA
+8 
-21 PYSGIVARAHDR
+21 
-33 RDVAAMS
+33 MS

-73 LVHHQTRGLPGNRR
+73 LVHQQTRGLSGNRR

-130 DSDDDGEMVFTVRDI
+130 DSDDDGEMAFTVRDI
-145 RAAVKSMVESALVG
+145 RAAVKVHQMRRKLQKRYHSDRSNSQFTYYSAGLLSNDDPFPEHHMVESALVG

-460 SSADVRLGKSVDTI
+460 SSADVRLGKSVDAI

-513 EAKPMTESFQLPK
+513 EAKPMNESFQLPK

-542 ELSPILQIQE
+542 ELRIISKFVSQVAVRSSPILKIQE
-552 ASSSSPSVTTVTKEQ
+552 AFDSVSLHLGRSVSHRVSKENSLRSFKGSRV
-567 APAVS
+567 P
-572 NGVSDSEFEDLTRQ
+572 DCEFEEVNRQ
-586 LSTAQSALLE
+586 LSVAQAALVE
-596 SEKKLRAQL
+596 SEMKLRSQL
-605 EETGRKEETIRK
+605 EETGKKEETIRK
-617 LESEVARCTENLRIT
+617 LESEVARCTDNLRIT

-674 KAREDETAA
+674 KARDDEAAA
-683 KVEVREVLNK
+683 KLEVREVLNK

-698 EASRRQVIT
+698 EASRRQVMT

-712 REIETLRMRISDQ
+712 REIEALRMKISDQ
-725 STKEDELTRKL
+725 SSKEDELTRKL
-736 KKALEDRKENGIFQE
+736 KKALEDRKENGIFPGI
-751 SLSLAKQSEMEME
+751 SFAC
-764 KRLDQ
+764 
-769 TMKQV
+769 
-774 EQLRRE
+774 
-780 LYQEAKK
+780 
-787 KSDVQ
+787 Q
-792 AELTNVAKKL
+792 AVRNGNGKAVGTN
-802 AGIASNERYLIEENN
+802 
-817 KLKREL
+817 
-823 QDYEVRLEVLKQ
+823 
-835 ENCSLEY
+835 
-842 RLSNVQEEQNRDQQ
+842 
-856 CISLY
+856 
-861 QSEIKMAH
+861 
-869 EHAEDREK
+869 
-877 LLRNSVIE
+877 
-885 LEKVADQYKNLV
+885 
-897 ENERLARQIA
+897 
-907 ETNVN
+907 
-912 EFDKEKTM
+912 
-920 LKEEVKQL
+920 
-928 VARHEKEIQAKDMQ
+928 
-942 IAILSERE
+942 
-950 SELELSR
+950 
-957 SMTHLNEKAAEIEE
+957 
-971 AEAVIADLKRKL
+971 
-983 DLEKAHK
+983 
-990 RAVIVKLEEEMAK
+990 
-1003 RVDKKG
+1003 
-1009 GKHITKADLLKK
+1009 
-1021 DREIIHHQQEI
+1021 
-1032 RRLGLQLDEVYS
+1032 
-1044 DKVRMM
+1044 
-1050 TDMTRELEE
+1050 
-1059 EQRDNDALRM
+1059 
-1069 EVKELKEELDEMK
+1069 
-1082 RRRDGTIDETRSVD
+1082 
-1096 SRDSIPHTIRNLPH
+1096 
-1110 SGWVSMKPEKRSA
+1110 
-1123 GSRKMKWVNYYA
+1123 
-1135 VLNAVAFQLFPD
+1135 
-1147 EKPHSSAVMSI
+1147 
-1158 DTRQLCH
+1158 
-1165 VRLVTA
+1165 
-1171 ADVRVAD
+1171 
-1178 AEQIRRIFHI
+1178 
-1188 MFDDRDSGSTSRNAS
+1188 
-1203 TNDLSVTSASQKDES
+1203 
-1218 WKSHDFQELTFHMS
+1218 
-1232 TYCDICS
+1232 
-1239 KKLSDL
+1239 
-1245 VRPPPAYECKNCR
+1245 
-1258 LKIHKDHVNTPQLT
+1258 
-1272 VCKYTGVVREWLLMA
+1272 
-1287 LTKEECNQWAASTN
+1287 
-1301 ACHVPMKFGHL
+1301 
-1312 TYSVRSVLRPF
+1312 
-1323 LLYDHFTNN
+1323 

>member
-1 MVKAMTH
+1 
-8 NGAYDYVPSSSLA
+8 
-21 PYSGIVARAHDR
+21 
-33 RDVAAMS
+33 
-40 ARIQKMERALDLT
+40 
-53 KYIQQV
+53 
-59 EKLLAQP
+59 
-66 IKIPGST
+66 
-73 LVHHQTRGLPGNRR
+73 
-87 PSIFSA
+87 
-93 KGIYPTEEIRK
+93 
-104 HKLSKLF
+104 
-111 NFQHVKEREWLQEI
+111 
-125 LLEES
+125 
-130 DSDDDGEMVFTVRDI
+130 MVFRRNKSSTSNLTSLTQSTTQGSISNGWLRI
-145 RAAVKSMVESALVG
+145 PRIEEPWVKSMVESALVG

-166 PLNIES
+166 PLNVES

-197 FITRYQQVIEQ
+197 FISRYQQVIEQ
-208 VSQHRLKGSDFRLL
+208 VSQQRLKGSDFRLL

-235 VRHTQTNCV
+235 VRHTLTNNV

-446 AISAHAKDL
+446 VISTHAKDL

-460 SSADVRLGKSVDTI
+460 SSADVRLGKSVDQI
-474 RAHPFF
+474 REHPFF

-513 EAKPMTESFQLPK
+513 EAKPLQESFQLPK

-542 ELSPILQIQE
+542 ELSPILKIQE
-552 ASSSSPSVTTVTKEQ
+552 AAAVSASTTSVISNTSTK
-567 APAVS
+567 S
-572 NGVSDSEFEDLTRQ
+572 NGVSESDYEEVTRK
-586 LSTAQSALLE
+586 LSAAQSAALE
-596 SEKKLRAQL
+596 SEKKLRSHV
-605 EETGRKEETIRK
+605 EELSRKEEAIRK
-617 LESEVARCTENLRIT
+617 LEAEVARCTESLRIS
-632 ENEMMQMQ
+632 EADMMQMQ
-640 ERLRQLSESANDRRM
+640 ERMRQLSDSANDRRL

-669 EEKLA
+669 EEKLS
-674 KAREDETAA
+674 KARDDEAAA
-683 KVEVREVLNK
+683 KVEIREVLNK

-707 IGDQK
+707 IADQK
-712 REIETLRMRISDQ
+712 REIETLRSKITDQ
-725 STKEDELTRKL
+725 SSKEDELTRKL

-764 KRLDQ
+764 KKLEQ
-769 TMKQV
+769 ALKQV
-774 EQLRRE
+774 EQLRRD
-780 LYQEAKK
+780 LYQETKK
-787 KSDVQ
+787 KTEAQS
-792 AELTNVAKKL
+792 ELTTVAKKL
-802 AGIASNERYLIEENN
+802 AGSTSNERYLIEENT
-817 KLKREL
+817 KLKRDL
-823 QDYEVRLEVLKQ
+823 HDYEVRLEMLKQ

-842 RLSNVQEEQNRDQQ
+842 RLSNSQEEQSRDQQ
-856 CISLY
+856 CITLY
-861 QSEIKMAH
+861 QSEIKMAQ
-869 EHAEDREK
+869 EHAEDKEK
-877 LLRNSVIE
+877 MLRNSVME
-885 LEKVADQYKNLV
+885 WEKVADQYKNIA

-907 ETNVN
+907 ETNVS

-957 SMTHLNEKAAEIEE
+957 SMSHLNEKAAEMEQ
-971 AEAVIADLKRKL
+971 AEAMIADLRRKL
-983 DLEKAHK
+983 DLEKMSK
-990 RAVIVKLEEEMAK
+990 RAVILKLEEEMAK
-1003 RVDKKG
+1003 RVVDKKG
-1009 GKHITKADLLKK
+1009 GKQHITRSDLLKK
-1021 DREIIHHQQEI
+1021 DREIIQQQQEN
-1032 RRLGLQLDEVYS
+1032 RRLLARLDEVYS
-1044 DKVRMM
+1044 DRERMM
-1050 TDMTRELEE
+1050 TDMTRELED
-1059 EQRDNDALRM
+1059 EQRENDALRM
-1069 EVKELKEELDEMK
+1069 ELKELKEELDEIR
-1082 RRRDGTIDETRSVD
+1082 RRRDGAIDDTRSVD
-1096 SRDSIPHTIRNLPH
+1096 SRDSIPHAIRNLPH
-1110 SGWVSMKPEKRSA
+1110 AGWVSMKPEKRSA
-1123 GSRKMKWVNYYA
+1123 GSRKLKWVQYYA
-1135 VLNAVAFQLFPD
+1135 VLNHVAFQLFPD
-1147 EKPHSSAVMSI
+1147 EKPHSAAVMSI

-1203 TNDLSVTSASQKDES
+1203 TNDLSMTSVSQKDES
-1218 WKSHDFQELTFHMS
+1218 WKNHDFQELTFHVS
-1232 TYCDICS
+1232 TYCDICH
-1239 KKLSDL
+1239 KNLSGL
-1245 VRPPPAYECKNCR
+1245 LRPAPAYECKNCR
-1258 LKIHKDHVNTPQLT
+1258 LKIHKDHINSPQLT
-1272 VCKYTGVVREWLLMA
+1272 ACKYTGVVREWLLMA
-1287 LTKEECNQWAASTN
+1287 LTREECNQWVSLLQRVMASHGSN
-1301 ACHVPMKFGHL
+1301 PISRVSSKIRHQPSNSHSG
-1312 TYSVRSVLRPF
+1312 SI
-1323 LLYDHFTNN
+1323 N